1 VPLRRQRDRALGAV
15 PLSLVSPCF
24 ELTGDVLGE
33 QDRMSDLVGV
43 NDFWRQGVAAPV
55 TDAAICVDN
64 NPSHGAEK
72 ISGSDST
79 DRSAAV

>member
-1 VPLRRQRDRALGAV
+1 
-15 PLSLVSPCF
+15 
-24 ELTGDVLGE
+24 
-33 QDRMSDLVGV
+33 MSDLVGV